1 MLGKNYFKKLCA
13 ISLQGG
19 NPDQARVLA
28 GTYLCFVREHSVG
41 QLISQGL
48 AHLSITTLP
57 FGLCC
62 PFSVL
67 RLRQN
72 SCWKWNT
79 SDLQGSS
86 TWQLPFRWENS
97 LQRATTPCL
106 FSRFDQVL
114 PWNRCMVGNQAV
126 PPLAQVL
133 FRRGMRYLICLL
145 ISRSH
150 SKFGPILPA
159 QPLCKHLKESTDLL
173 W

>member
-97 LQRATTPCL
+97 LQRATTSCL
-106 FSRFDQVL
+106 LSRFDQVL
-114 PWNRCMVGNQAV
+114 LWNRCMVGNQA
-126 PPLAQVL
+126 
-133 FRRGMRYLICLL
+133 CLL
-145 ISRSH
+145 WH
-150 SKFGPILPA
+150 KFYSEEAWDIWFAYWFLGQTPNLVPSFQHNLYASI
-159 QPLCKHLKESTDLL
+159 
-173 W
+173 